1 MYVTLGAY
9 TVCVAMC
16 TPLQLENLITDLLDN
31 CWRAGASQPSRPTGT
46 ISLFIYGVDVC
57 RNVLRNSK

>member
-31 CWRAGASQPSRPTGT
+31 SEHMKFK
-46 ISLFIYGVDVC
+46 SLV
-57 RNVLRNSK
+57 N